1 MSIFSTHT
9 IQCPACATPMDFEIV
24 LSISADRRPDLRDAI
39 LDGSFQRQPCPGC
52 GTPFRVEPEFTYMDI
67 KRRQYIGVW
76 PTARRADW
84 QACAEQ
90 SRAVFDE
97 ALGRSAPPEARSI
110 GDELDVRVVFGWPA
124 LVEKI
129 LARGAGIDDRTLE
142 VAKLAVMRS
151 GEETPLPGHRA
162 LRLVQVDDTSM
173 LFAWVGSGGEK
184 PASWRVPR
192 QLIADIEGQPE
203 LWQSTRDKVVAGD
216 VVDFQRELL
225 AA

>member
-9 IQCPACATPMDFEIV
+9 LQCPACATPMDFELV

-39 LDGSFQRQPCPGC
+39 VDGSFQRQPCPGC

-67 KRRQYIGVW
+67 GRRQYIGVW
-76 PTARRADW
+76 PTASRADW
-84 QACAEQ
+84 QACAEKT
-90 SRAVFDE
+90 RAVFDD
-97 ALGRSAPPEARSI
+97 ALGRNAPPEARRI
-110 GDELDVRVVFGWPA
+110 GDDLDVRVVFGWPA

-162 LRLVQVDDTSM
+162 LRLVQVDETSM
-173 LFAWVGSGGEK
+173 LFAWVGSGGEQ
-184 PASWRVPR
+184 PQSWRVPR
-192 QLIADIEGQPE
+192 QLIADIEGKPE
-203 LWQSTRDKVVAGD
+203 AWKATRDSVASGD